1 MRSGRIHFGIIGL
14 LTGTLLVLVALLI
27 FARYPGFFGG
37 GTTYRAVFHNVSGL
51 NAGDEVRYG
60 GLPVGS
66 VTRME
71 IDPLDPGRIVV
82 RFRVK
87 RTTPIRAD
95 TRASI
100 SQVGLLGALYLHLE
114 PGTATAPVLPPGS
127 MLATTENPSFQDAM
141 RRLAQFL
148 DRTDTL
154 LHGIERFA
162 QRSPI
167 ERLDASLAR
176 IDTLITI
183 TTRGANATFAQ
194 LDRSFTRLD
203 QASAN
208 LSRVIESSD
217 RLIVT
222 VDTALR
228 TAGPQLASTQR
239 EALES
244 LREIRI
250 LLADVREAFTQQGGV
265 DQVVRNIS
273 AASNNIARLT
283 ERLEA
288 DPTSVL
294 KQRSPPYKPSGPKAR
309 D

>member
-60 GLPVGS
+60 GLPIGS

-71 IDPLDPGRIVV
+71 IDPNDPGRIVV

-87 RTTPIRAD
+87 RSTPIRAD

-114 PGTATAPVLPPGS
+114 PGTATAAVLPPGS
-127 MLATTENPSFQDAM
+127 TLPTTENPSLQDAM

-148 DRTDTL
+148 DRADTL
-154 LHGIERFA
+154 LRGVERFA
-162 QRSPI
+162 HTSPI

-194 LDRSFTRLD
+194 LDRSFARLD
-203 QASAN
+203 QASDN

-244 LREIRI
+244 LRQIRV

-309 D
+309 